1 MRPFGAAEPLT
12 SEKLKTYR
20 HSRRYPTLDEMIE
33 LGQFEQHADAVKF
46 VEEGLKGSEGLKKLY
61 RFDVIRKDATLFGV
75 QIPQESEIAEILD
88 WEERKRTPFYPWQ
101 IAVVNGRVFA
111 PAPLF
116 RIPAGFPD
124 LTRRQ
129 VSKLK
134 KLAKR
139 IENSVME
146 LAG

>member
-1 MRPFGAAEPLT
+1 MPHF
-12 SEKLKTYR
+12 
-20 HSRRYPTLDEMIE
+20 
-33 LGQFEQHADAVKF
+33 
-46 VEEGLKGSEGLKKLY
+46 
-61 RFDVIRKDATLFGV
+61 FGV

-88 WEERKRTPFYPWQ
+88 RDERKRTPFYPWQ
-101 IAVVNGRVFA
+101 IAIVEGRIFT

-134 KLAKR
+134 KLAKH
-139 IENSVME
+139 IENSVLE
-146 LAG
+146 LGR